1 MSEQDLVEKELSRAY
16 ASAIREA
23 GTFQTQGVS
32 KQQARDY
39 LETPEGRL
47 FFQRVIEAEP
57 GAPNERLRR
66 RAIEQLASGREL
78 PRMEFIDDALVKI
91 VASGSHDRSLAHSPY
106 FAKRSDLENDLAHG
120 HRLHDRYGLP
130 IKSESQVYDL
140 YEIRPKAPT
149 EVFVSEI
156 APTSELG
163 GEVRHAGGGTQ
174 YLVPNRGLFT
184 EATRVGSIGNDLALH
199 QELVANRG
207 LGAPIAAAAT
217 EASYVR
223 GAQIPH
229 LARALGTAGLAAT
242 AYDALT
248 TRARASDLSEHG
260 SVLAAESEWNHFA
273 GRNIG
278 GWAGAVMGARTGVA
292 AFGRT
297 PHTAI
302 GGGMGGALVGAV
314 AGDRIAD
321 LQDSKKVLNQ
331 TDNEG
336 VAWTFNGR
344 QWLRQQQGDLTSDS
358 VDNPRTQVFAALPGK
373 ADELNH
379 LANNA
384 AFDLAM
390 RELPPSS
397 SPFRLPAAA
406 DDQPSLQRA
415 DWQHDPQT
423 RQWRRDIVVRFD
435 HNDLAV
441 EQRIIADP
449 QRAEDLA
456 RQSADV
462 VASNIANGPV
472 ALAARFEPLYRSR
485 GWEMPEQMR
494 SLLSNAETVVA
505 SDGRRYALDPDGH
518 WRRDGVAATGILE
531 LELDATRSV
540 LRPAMAQHS
549 AAMSAIQPGA
559 ALSPQE
565 RDHVNLVT
573 AYAAVGVAPNPET
586 IDAVVLAIQR
596 TREAHGIDAASTSLA
611 PRLNAQ
617 GTYDIHSPLAHLRVD
632 SDGVVRIA
640 AITTVDDIDRARGEL
655 SGREDV
661 SSAAPSERDRTAAPA
676 AGASPAPVI
685 DTPAPMGDVDSR
697 QGRLQPFSDPGHPQH
712 GLYSVLK
719 SHLPEY
725 TSEARLSQFTA
736 ACHRAGI
743 KPHTLESVEVHGQ
756 QASFSSRSG
765 WPRVDVD
772 MREPSP
778 PVHQSVEAAD
788 EVGRQGRSQRQEE
801 QAQIM
806 AQSEQQ
812 QAAAVMQR

>member
-1 MSEQDLVEKELSRAY
+1 MSGQDLVAEERRRAH
-16 ASAIREA
+16 ASAITEA
-23 GTFQTQGVS
+23 ETFQTHGVS
-32 KQQARDY
+32 RQQARGY
-39 LETPEGRL
+39 LETPGGRL
-47 FFQRVIEAEP
+47 FFQRLIEAEP
-57 GAPNERLRR
+57 GAPNDRLRR

-78 PRMEFIDDALVKI
+78 PRMELIDDALVKI

-106 FAKRSDLENDLAHG
+106 FTKRPDLENDVAHG

-130 IKSESQVYDL
+130 IKSEAQVYDL

-149 EVFVSEI
+149 EVFVSKIGPLPSWVARFVTPAE
-156 APTSELG
+156 A
-163 GEVRHAGGGTQ
+163 VRSA
-174 YLVPNRGLFT
+174 RM
-184 EATRVGSIGNDLALH
+184 
-199 QELVANRG
+199 
-207 LGAPIAAAAT
+207 
-217 EASYVR
+217 
-223 GAQIPH
+223 PH
-229 LARALGTAGLAAT
+229 LPRALGTAGLAAT

-248 TRARASDLSEHG
+248 THARASDLGGHG

-321 LQDSKKVLNQ
+321 LQDSRKVLNQ
-331 TDNEG
+331 TDHEG
-336 VAWTFNGR
+336 VAWSFNGR
-344 QWLRQQQGDLTSDS
+344 QWLRQQPGDLTLDS
-358 VDNPRTQVFAALPGK
+358 VDNPRAQAFAALPGK
-373 ADELNH
+373 TDELNR

-423 RQWRRDIVVRFD
+423 RQWHRDIVVRFD
-435 HNDLAV
+435 HNDLPV

-449 QRAEDLA
+449 QRAENLA

-472 ALAARFEPLYRSR
+472 ALAARFEPLYRR
-485 GWEMPEQMR
+485 QGWEMPERMQ
-494 SLLSNAETVVA
+494 SLLSDTDTLAA
-505 SDGRRYALDPDGH
+505 SDGRRYALHPDGH
-518 WRRDGVAATGILE
+518 WHRDGVAAAGILE
-531 LELDATRSV
+531 LELDATRNV

-549 AAMSAIQPGA
+549 AAMSAIQPRP

-565 RDHVNLVT
+565 RDHANLAT
-573 AYAAVGVAPNPET
+573 AYAAVGVVPNPET
-586 IDAVVLAIQR
+586 MDAVVLAIQH
-596 TREAHGIDAASTSLA
+596 TREAYGIDAASTFLA
-611 PRLNAQ
+611 PRPNAQ
-617 GTYDIHSPLAHLRVD
+617 GTYDIYSPLAHLRVD
-632 SDGVVRIA
+632 RDGVVRIA
-640 AITTVDDIDRARGEL
+640 AITTAEDIDRARSEL
-655 SGREDV
+655 SGKDRMP
-661 SSAAPSERDRTAAPA
+661 SASALERGRTAAPA
-676 AGASPAPVI
+676 HSASPAPVI
-685 DTPAPMGDVDSR
+685 DTPAPIDDVDSR
-697 QGRLQPFSDPGHPQH
+697 QGRLQPFSESGHPQH
-712 GLYSVLK
+712 RLYSVLK
-719 SHLPEY
+719 SHLPEC

-743 KPHTLESVEVHGQ
+743 KPHTLESIEVHGQ
-756 QASFSSRSG
+756 QASFSTRSG
-765 WPRVDVD
+765 WPRADVD

-778 PVHQSVEAAD
+778 PVQHSLEAAD
-788 EVGRQGRSQRQEE
+788 EAGRESRSQVHAE
-801 QAQIM
+801 QAQVR
-806 AQSEQQ
+806 AQLEQQ